1 MFNFSH
7 QRARQFSTAAE
18 VFNGLNDP
26 NFSVPGRTLNQ
37 PTFGVITVPR
47 RAESCNGEPS

>member
-1 MFNFSH
+1 MFNFRISEH
-7 QRARQFSTAAE
+7 ANFQPRADF
-18 VFNGLNDP
+18 FNGLNYP